1 MLHFTAFGMEIFSTT
16 ISHYTLIRYFTGV
29 GFENTWTTN
38 MDYDYIIRNLDLKI
52 LGFRIWISM
61 VIYGSGPENTWISNL
76 DFDGYLWIWT

>member
-16 ISHYTLIRYFTGV
+16 ISNYTLIRSFTGV
-29 GFENTWTTN
+29 GCENTWTTN

-61 VIYGSGPENTWISNL
+61 VIYGSGLENTWTMSL
-76 DFDGYLWIWT
+76 DYDY